1 MNIMKDA
8 RMILTMIVKKLL
20 DIDQIMKDSNMIN
33 VLYLILDYL

>member
-1 MNIMKDA
+1 MKDA